1 MVICG
6 IIGGMKVNLKIRE
19 RAIAL
24 RKKGLSYNEIRKKLD
39 NAVAKSTLSLW
50 LKSVPLRPE
59 HKQRLYTKQVL
70 ILSRGAQSQKE
81 RRKREINEIIEEAR
95 KEIRTPLSEETFRL
109 FGAGIY
115 WGEGS
120 KTQDFEIT
128 NSDPTLIAFAVK
140 LFSRVFGRAP
150 HNMKAH
156 LNLYPQQNETDIKRF
171 WSEITQ
177 IPIKNFGKS
186 FIKPLSKGY
195 KKNNLYYGTIK
206 VRVRKGTDM
215 KYRVFGWLKAAL
227 QDTNVKVEL
236 TKKKWARI
244 TEVDRPPVNL

>member
-1 MVICG
+1 M
-6 IIGGMKVNLKIRE
+6 LIRQKS
-19 RAIAL
+19 IAL
-24 RKKGLSYNEIRKKLD
+24 RKRGLSYGEILKELE
-39 NAVAKSTLSLW
+39 NTVSKSTLSVW
-50 LKSVPLRPE
+50 LKGILLKPE
-59 HKQRLYTKQVL
+59 HRDRLYTKQIQ

-81 RRKREINEIIEEAR
+81 RRKREINEIIEKAG

-109 FGAGIY
+109 FGAAIY

-128 NSDPTLIAFAVK
+128 NSDPTLIAFTVK
-140 LFSRVFGRAP
+140 WFNRVFGITP
-150 HNMKAH
+150 QNMKAH

-171 WSEITQ
+171 WSEITK

-186 FIKPLSKGY
+186 FIKPPNKGY

-215 KYRVFGWLKAAL
+215 KYKVFGWLQAAL

-236 TKKKWARI
+236 TRKKWVRI
-244 TEVDRPPVNL
+244 TKVDRSPVNL